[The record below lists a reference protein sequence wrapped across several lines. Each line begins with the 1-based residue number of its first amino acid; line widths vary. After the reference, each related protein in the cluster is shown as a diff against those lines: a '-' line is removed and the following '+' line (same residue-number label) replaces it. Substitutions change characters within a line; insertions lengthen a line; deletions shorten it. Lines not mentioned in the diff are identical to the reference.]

1 MSCNCTVLSK
11 LLTDFMQRSLQM
23 IRLLHLTASE
33 SMKLLA
39 QPRQLNIWQSL
50 TVWYVPAEKRTGLDA
65 ISRNWI
71 SKRTLKIVC
80 NYVRLSV
87 GFYLSLFPVFDHS
100 VCLSVISVFDQ
111 SVIPLFDQSVCLS
124 VGQLFQCL
132 TIFLSLVPVFN

>member
-100 VCLSVISVFDQ
+100 VCLSVCRSYQCLTSLSFHCLT
-111 SVIPLFDQSVCLS
+111 SLYVCLS
-124 VGQLFQCL
+124 VSC
-132 TIFLSLVPVFN
+132 SSV